1 MKQMKDEQNNS
12 GLPDFI
18 KEMNDRNRELKS
30 YALKINDVMRSLSHT
45 INSIFTEERLK
56 TFQLASKSAEQH
68 VANAYKILNTIDWK
82 KISEN
87 LSELSSDVIA
97 FSKEMAEENIYLHID
112 YLDEF
117 SINDYHP
124 YLKREV
130 LLEWMDRNLE
140 KNVEALKE
148 KEFLKRHHRILEQTL
163 VAYRNHNYEL
173 AIIGLY
179 PVIEFF
185 VANWILSQ
193 DNQGVFNYEE
203 PTKEAFSKKNIKE
216 IANKQLSSMK
226 DDEFVKT
233 FFEMKALEGMHR
245 IYQFTSVDPLSRNS
259 VLHGSHDYSEL
270 SEEDYL
276 KLFYLLY
283 ALIPLHGVVF
293 NNDLD

>member
-1 MKQMKDEQNNS
+1 M
-12 GLPDFI
+12 
-18 KEMNDRNRELKS
+18 
-30 YALKINDVMRSLSHT
+30 
-45 INSIFTEERLK
+45 
-56 TFQLASKSAEQH
+56 
-68 VANAYKILNTIDWK
+68 
-82 KISEN
+82 
-87 LSELSSDVIA
+87 
-97 FSKEMAEENIYLHID
+97 
-112 YLDEF
+112 
-117 SINDYHP
+117 
-124 YLKREV
+124 
-130 LLEWMDRNLE
+130 
-140 KNVEALKE
+140 
-148 KEFLKRHHRILEQTL
+148 
-163 VAYRNHNYEL
+163 
-173 AIIGLY
+173 
-179 PVIEFF
+179 
-185 VANWILSQ
+185 LSQ

>member
-1 MKQMKDEQNNS
+1 MKDEQNNS
-12 GLPDFI
+12 DQPEFI
-18 KEMNDRNRELKS
+18 KEINARNRELQS
-30 YALKINDVMRSLSHT
+30 YALKINDAMRSLSHT
-45 INSIFTEERLK
+45 INSIFTEERLR
-56 TFQLASKSAEQH
+56 TFQLVSKSAEQH

-97 FSKEMAEENIYLHID
+97 FSKEMAEENIFLHID
-112 YLDEF
+112 YFDEF

-130 LLEWMDRNLE
+130 LLDWMDRNLE
-140 KNVEALKE
+140 KNVDALKE
-148 KEFLKRHHRILEQTL
+148 KDFLKRHHRILEQTL
-163 VAYRNHNYEL
+163 IAYRNQNYEL
-173 AIIGLY
+173 AMIGLY

-203 PTKEAFSKKNIKE
+203 PTKEAFSKKTIKD
-216 IANKQLSSMK
+216 IATEQLSNMK

-245 IYQFTSVDPLSRNS
+245 IYQYESVDPLSRNS

-283 ALIPLHGVVF
+283 ALVPLHGVVF
-293 NNDLD
+293 KKDLD

>member
-1 MKQMKDEQNNS
+1 MKDERNNS
-12 GLPDFI
+12 RLPDFI
-18 KEMNDRNRELKS
+18 KEINARNRELQS
-30 YALKINDVMRSLSHT
+30 HALKINDVMRNLSHS
-45 INSIFTEERLK
+45 INSIFTEDRLR
-56 TFQLASKSAEQH
+56 TFQIVSKSAEQH
-68 VANAYKILNTIDWK
+68 VANLYKILKTIDWQ

-87 LSELSSDVIA
+87 LSDLSSDVIA

-148 KEFLKRHHRILEQTL
+148 KEFLKRHHIILEQTL

-173 AIIGLY
+173 AMMGLY

-203 PTKEAFSKKNIKE
+203 PTKL
-216 IANKQLSSMK
+216 QLSKETVKKIAMEQLSNMK
-226 DDEFVKT
+226 DDEFVNT

-245 IYQFTSVDPLSRNS
+245 IYHYTSVDPLCRNS
-259 VLHGSHDYSEL
+259 VLHGSHDYSKL
-270 SEEDYL
+270 SEQDYL

-283 ALIPLHGVVF
+283 ALVPLHGVVF
-293 NNDLD
+293 KKEIE